1 MYQLDGKH
9 AIITGAARGIG
20 RAIAERLSTEGCSVS
35 LWDIDGDEVAIAAKE
50 IAASGGKVHHTVVDV
65 SDRSA
70 VASALVATRSAW
82 QASPDILVNNAGI
95 GKVASI
101 LDGEPEDFDRT
112 IAVNIGGTYNCCYE
126 AVPVMRDAGG
136 GQIINIASWFGK
148 SGRPMSLAYCASKFA
163 MIGMTQ
169 SMALDLSSHGIR
181 VNAVCP
187 GTIAETQ
194 MREQADAA
202 GALIGLPS
210 AASREHLIP
219 LGRLG
224 KPSDVANV
232 VAFLVS
238 KEADYMTGQSVN
250 ITGGLWMN

>member
-1 MYQLDGKH
+1 MYGLEGKY
-9 AIITGAARGIG
+9 AIITGAAHGIG
-20 RAIAERLSTEGCSVS
+20 RAIAERLSAEGCNVS
-35 LWDIDGDEVAIAAKE
+35 LWDIDGDQVAITAKE
-50 IAASGGKVHHTVVDV
+50 IATSGRKVHYAVVDV
-65 SDRSA
+65 SERAA
-70 VASALVATRSAW
+70 VASALIATRSAW
-82 QASPDILVNNAGI
+82 QTGPDILVNNAGV
-95 GKVASI
+95 GKIASI

-112 IAVNIGGTYNCCYE
+112 LAVNVGGTYNCCYE
-126 AVPVMRDAGG
+126 AVPMMRDAGG
-136 GQIINIASWFGK
+136 GQIINVASWFGK

-169 SMALDLSSHGIR
+169 SMALDLSSYGIR

-202 GALIGLPS
+202 GALKGLPT
-210 AASREHLIP
+210 AASRQHLIP

-224 KPSDVANV
+224 KPRDVANV

-238 KEADYMTGQSVN
+238 DEADYMTGQSVN